1 MLPNLDNMKYLRR
14 LVSAWYNIMTMEA
27 INSVRHVIM
36 TAKLVRVQALVL
48 LVIFPFIDK
57 SILIL
62 DVLV

>member
-1 MLPNLDNMKYLRR
+1 MKYLQR
-14 LVSAWYNIMTMEA
+14 LVSAWYNIMMMEA
-27 INSVRHVIM
+27 TNSVRHVIM
-36 TAKLVRVQALVL
+36 TAKLVRVLALVL